1 MLNYLA
7 SNSEILKTLVEIP
20 GPSVKTKSKSE
31 FCDSK
36 MAERGERHA
45 GFVKGNLTKSEE
57 VGEVRGC
64 LQWDL

>member
-36 MAERGERHA
+36 MAERGKDML
-45 GFVKGNLTKSEE
+45 VLL
-57 VGEVRGC
+57 RGT
-64 LQWDL
+64 